1 MRGALAGSHSRGGRA
16 AFNRNNL
23 KLIRTLRTVIAF
35 FFLRTECRPAP
46 EARLLAWL
54 SCARLSGSEASEL
67 ALNPSP
73 HEPDVD
79 DDGDDDDD
87 EDADDGD
94 DDSHDQ

>member
-1 MRGALAGSHSRGGRA
+1 MDGDAALKIGAESA
-16 AFNRNNL
+16 AP
-23 KLIRTLRTVIAF
+23 
-35 FFLRTECRPAP
+35 ECRPAP

-73 HEPDVD
+73 HEPDAD

>member
-1 MRGALAGSHSRGGRA
+1 MKKKSAALKIGAESA
-16 AFNRNNL
+16 AP
-23 KLIRTLRTVIAF
+23 
-35 FFLRTECRPAP
+35 ECRPAP

-54 SCARLSGSEASEL
+54 SCARVAL

-73 HEPDVD
+73 HEPDAD

-87 EDADDGD
+87 ADADDGG